1 MNDYNLINT
10 TKAQA
15 LAMLQQYYGYQSFRS
30 IQYEVIE
37 ASLRNEDVLVLMP
50 TGGGKSVCFQV
61 PALMREGVSLVVS
74 PLIALMKDQ
83 VDGLVG
89 NGIPA
94 AYLNSSQS
102 AEEEKQVME
111 QAASGKLKLLYIA
124 PERLLGMLHT
134 FLSLVKVSM
143 IAIDEAHCISQWGH
157 DFRPEYTKLGLLRE
171 RFPDVPVI
179 ALTATA
185 DKTTQRDIIK
195 QLKLKSEN
203 IFVSSFD
210 RPNLNL
216 KVRRGMAEKDKLKEI
231 VQFIAKKKNQ
241 SGIIYCLSRKG
252 TEKMAGDLSLQGISA
267 GCYHAGMSAE
277 ARSKVQEEFI
287 NDNVSVICATI
298 AFGMGID
305 KSNIRWVIHNNLPK
319 NIESYYQEIGRAGRD
334 GLNAETILYY
344 SYKDLITLNKF
355 AAESGQ
361 SELQIEKLN
370 FMQKYCEA
378 RICRRKILLGYFSE
392 AMEHNC
398 NNCDVCLNPPKY
410 IDATIL
416 TQKALSAMI
425 RMDEKVGINTLVL
438 VLRGSKDIEV
448 LAHGYDK
455 IKTYGAGRDVSLP
468 HWKNYILQMIQ
479 VGLIEMAYD
488 ESFTLKVS
496 EFGKRV
502 LKLGLK
508 IELSNAEEMAVE
520 IKEKTSVMAKDFA
533 AADHPLLIRLK
544 AFRKELAKSLNVPPY
559 VIFTDKTLEE
569 IIEKEPVNEAE
580 LLGVSGISAKKMKQA
595 GAEIIALVRNFKGLP
610 DDAPANIDE
619 VLHADKIKGY
629 LRSINKAGLDPSM
642 ANLAKV
648 LVGNKNGVYNAIN
661 LKQFNFYGILSSQYT
676 AKEVKPMIERKLQTM
691 FDAKRTSVNANHET
705 KDKPQE
711 EIFNTLSEQSM
722 ESITQAVANLSISRP
737 SESIQNE
744 YILEQRK
751 TFARAYEPWEE
762 KENDIL
768 MKAAEH
774 TNDSDFLARMFK
786 RNPSSIK
793 IQLAK
798 LLLKQQ
804 LLEETE

>member
-1 MNDYNLINT
+1 MKEKALNLL
-10 TKAQA
+10 K
-15 LAMLQQYYGYQSFRS
+15 QYYGYQSFRS
-30 IQYEVIE
+30 IQFEVIE
-37 ASLRNEDVLVLMP
+37 ANMRNEDVLVLMP
-50 TGGGKSVCFQV
+50 TGGGKSICFQI
-61 PALMREGVSLVVS
+61 PALMRDGVCIVVS

-94 AYLNSSQS
+94 AYLNSSQN
-102 AEEEKQVME
+102 ADEEKAVLDE
-111 QAASGKLKLLYIA
+111 ALNGKLKLLYIA
-124 PERLLGMLHT
+124 PERLLSMLHT
-134 FLSLVKVSM
+134 FFNLVKVSM

-203 IFVSSFD
+203 VFVSSFD
-210 RPNLNL
+210 RPNLSL
-216 KVRRGMAEKDKLKEI
+216 KVKRGLSDKDKLKEV
-231 VQFIAKKKNQ
+231 VQFINKKKGQ

-252 TEKMAGDLSLQGISA
+252 TEKLVADLSLQGISA
-267 GCYHAGMSAE
+267 TAYHAGMGAE
-277 ARSKVQEEFI
+277 ERSKVQEDFI
-287 NDNVSVICATI
+287 NDNVTVICATI

-334 GLNAETILYY
+334 GMSAETILYY

-392 AMEHNC
+392 ALENNC

-416 TQKALSAMI
+416 VQKALSAML
-425 RMDEKVGINTLVL
+425 RMEEKVGINTLVL

-455 IKTYGAGRDVSLP
+455 IKTYGAGKDTSIVQ
-468 HWKNYILQMIQ
+468 WKNYILQMLQ

-502 LKLGLK
+502 IKLGLK
-508 IELSNAEEMAVE
+508 IELANAAEIASEIVE
-520 IKEKTSVMAKDFA
+520 KSPIMAKDFA
-533 AADHPLLIRLK
+533 DANHPLLIQLK
-544 AFRKELAKSLNVPPY
+544 AFRKELAKKLKVPPY

-569 IIEKEPVNEAE
+569 IIEKMPINEAE
-580 LLGVSGISAKKMKQA
+580 MLRVSGISAKKMKQA
-595 GAEIIALVRNFKGLP
+595 GNEIISIVRNYKGLAEE
-610 DDAPANIDE
+610 APVHVDE
-619 VLHADKIKGY
+619 VIHIDKIKIY
-629 LRSINKAGLDPSM
+629 LRSLNRIGIEPSI

-648 LVGNKNGVYNAIN
+648 LVGNKNANMNGIN
-661 LKQFNFYGILSSQYT
+661 LLQFDFYGLLAGQFT
-676 AKEVKPMIERKLQTM
+676 AKEVKPMIEQKLQSIFTDKLNVKQDEN
-691 FDAKRTSVNANHET
+691 DAQLKRLEYFNHYN
-705 KDKPQE
+705 E
-711 EIFNTLSEQSM
+711 ELQ
-722 ESITQAVANLSISRP
+722 QNLSNEVAKLPVLRP
-737 SESIQNE
+737 TESIQNE

-751 TFARAYEPWEE
+751 SFERAYEPWEE
-762 KENDIL
+762 KENNLLLASANI
-768 MKAAEH
+768 
-774 TNDSDFLARMFK
+774 TNDIDFLARIYK

-804 LLEETE
+804 LLEDVS

>member
-1 MNDYNLINT
+1 MNDYNLVNT
-10 TKAQA
+10 QKEQA
-15 LAMLQQYYGYQSFRS
+15 VDLLQQYYGYPSFRS
-30 IQYEVIE
+30 IQYDVIE
-37 ASLRNEDVLVLMP
+37 ANLRNEDVLVLMP
-50 TGGGKSVCFQV
+50 TGGGKSICFQI
-61 PALMREGVSLVVS
+61 PALMRDGVCLVVS

-83 VDGLVG
+83 VDGLLG
-89 NGIPA
+89 NGISA

-102 AEEEKQVME
+102 AEEENHVMSE
-111 QAASGKLKLLYIA
+111 ASKGNIKLLYIA

-134 FLSLVKVSM
+134 FLNLVKVSM

-203 IFVSSFD
+203 VFVSSFD
-210 RPNLNL
+210 RANLSL
-216 KVRRGMAEKDKLKEI
+216 KVKRGMSEKDKLKEI
-231 VQFIAKKKNQ
+231 VQFINRKKGQ

-252 TEKMAGDLSLQGISA
+252 TEKMVADLKTQGITAAS
-267 GCYHAGMSAE
+267 YHAGMSAE
-277 ARSKVQEEFI
+277 ARSKIQEEFI
-287 NDNVSVICATI
+287 NDNISVICATI

-334 GLNAETILYY
+334 GLKAETVLYY
-344 SYKDLITLNKF
+344 SYKDLITLTKF
-355 AAESGQ
+355 ASESGQ
-361 SELQIEKLN
+361 SELQLEKLN

-392 AMEHNC
+392 ALENNC

-416 TQKALSAMI
+416 VQKALSAMI

-448 LAHGYDK
+448 LANGYDK
-455 IKTYGAGRDVSLP
+455 IKTYGAGKDVSIQ

-508 IELSNAEEMAVE
+508 VELSNAEEATTETVE
-520 IKEKTSVMAKDFA
+520 KSVVMAKDLA
-533 AADHPLLIRLK
+533 DADHPLLIRLK
-544 AFRKELAKSLNVPPY
+544 AFRKEIAKSLNVPPY

-569 IIEKEPVNEAE
+569 IIEKEPINEAE
-580 LLGVSGISAKKMKQA
+580 LLRVSGISAKKMKQA
-595 GAEIIALVRNFKGLP
+595 GNEIISIVRSYKGLP
-610 DDAPANIDE
+610 DDVPINVDE
-619 VLHADKIKGY
+619 VLDVDKIKIY
-629 LRSINKAGLDPSM
+629 LRRMNQVGIEPNMG
-642 ANLAKV
+642 NLAKV
-648 LVGNKNGVYNAIN
+648 LVGNKNAIIEGIN
-661 LKQFNFYGILSSQYT
+661 VLQFDFYGLLAGQFT
-676 AKEVKPMIERKLQTM
+676 AKEVKPMIERKLQSM
-691 FDAKRTSVNANHET
+691 FTGNRNETQSRTE
-705 KDKPQE
+705 PQQQE
-711 EIFNTLSEQSM
+711 AIFNQWTGADL
-722 ESITQAVANLSISRP
+722 ESLNAEVSKLPILRP
-737 SESIQNE
+737 TDSIQNE

-751 TFARAYEPWEE
+751 TFERAYEPWEDN
-762 KENDIL
+762 ENTL
-768 MKAAEH
+768 LLKAAKH
-774 TNDSDFLARMFK
+774 TNDADFLAQVFK

-804 LLEETE
+804 LLED

>member
-1 MNDYNLINT
+1 MNDYNLVNT
-10 TKAQA
+10 QKEQA
-15 LAMLQQYYGYQSFRS
+15 LELLQQYYGYQSFRS
-30 IQYEVIE
+30 IQFDVIE
-37 ASLRNEDVLVLMP
+37 ANLRNDDVLVLMP
-50 TGGGKSVCFQV
+50 TGGGKSICFQI
-61 PALMREGVSLVVS
+61 PALMRDGVCLVVS

-102 AEEEKQVME
+102 AEEEKAVME
-111 QAASGKLKLLYIA
+111 EAANGNLKLLYIA
-124 PERLLGMLHT
+124 PERLLGMLQT
-134 FLSLVKVSM
+134 FLSLIKVSM

-203 IFVSSFD
+203 VFVSSFD
-210 RPNLNL
+210 RANLSL
-216 KVRRGMAEKDKLKEI
+216 KVKRGLSEKDKLKEI
-231 VQFIAKKKNQ
+231 VQLINKKKGQ

-252 TEKMAGDLSLQGISA
+252 TEKMAAELSMHGIA
-267 GCYHAGMSAE
+267 ATCYHAGMSAE
-277 ARSKVQEEFI
+277 ARSKVQEDFI
-287 NDNVSVICATI
+287 NDNIAVICATI

-334 GLNAETILYY
+334 GLKSDTILYY
-344 SYKDLITLNKF
+344 SYKDLITLTKF
-355 AAESGQ
+355 ASESGQ
-361 SELQIEKLN
+361 SELQLEKLN

-392 AMEHNC
+392 ALESNC

-416 TQKALSAMI
+416 VQKALSAMI
-425 RMDEKVGINTLVL
+425 RMEEKVGINTLVL

-448 LAHGYDK
+448 LANGYDK
-455 IKTYGAGRDVSLP
+455 IKTYGAGKDISIP

-502 LKLGLK
+502 IKLGLK
-508 IELSNAEEMAVE
+508 IELANAEEAQSE
-520 IKEKTSVMAKDFA
+520 SIEKTSTMAKDFA
-533 AADHPLLIRLK
+533 SADHPLLIRLK
-544 AFRKELAKSLNVPPY
+544 AFRKDLAKSLNVPPY

-569 IIEKEPVNEAE
+569 IIEKEPINEVE
-580 LLGVSGISAKKMKQA
+580 LLRVSGISAKKMKQA
-595 GAEIIALVRNFKGLP
+595 GAEIIAIVRSYKALP
-610 DDAPANIDE
+610 DDVPVNIDE
-619 VLHADKIKGY
+619 VLQVDKIKIY
-629 LRSINKAGLDPSM
+629 LRRMNQVGIEPNMS
-642 ANLAKV
+642 NLAKV
-648 LVGNKNGVYNAIN
+648 LVGNKNAVLDGVN
-661 LKQFNFYGILSSQYT
+661 LMQFDFYGLLAGQYT
-676 AKEVKPMIERKLQTM
+676 AKEVKPMIESKLQSM
-691 FDAKRTSVNANHET
+691 FTGNRKETQDTSAIKQPEEVFNQLKGAVLEHLTLEVN
-705 KDKPQE
+705 
-711 EIFNTLSEQSM
+711 
-722 ESITQAVANLSISRP
+722 NLPVLRP

-751 TFARAYEPWEE
+751 SFERAYEPWEE
-762 KENDIL
+762 KENEML
-768 MKAAEH
+768 MKAAVY
-774 TNDSDFLARMFK
+774 TNDADFLAKVFK

-804 LLEETE
+804 LLAED

>member
-1 MNDYNLINT
+1 MNDYNLVNT
-10 TKAQA
+10 QKEQA
-15 LAMLQQYYGYQSFRS
+15 LDLLQQYYGYQSFRS
-30 IQYEVIE
+30 IQYDVIE
-37 ASLRNEDVLVLMP
+37 ANLHNDDVLVLMP
-50 TGGGKSVCFQV
+50 TGGGKSICFQI
-61 PALMREGVSLVVS
+61 PALMRDGVCLVVS

-83 VDGLVG
+83 VDGLIG
-89 NGIPA
+89 NGISA

-102 AEEEKQVME
+102 AEEENRVMSE
-111 QAASGKLKLLYIA
+111 AANGNLKLLYIA

-134 FLSLVKVSM
+134 FLSLIKVSM

-171 RFPDVPVI
+171 RFPEVPVI

-203 IFVSSFD
+203 VFVSSFD
-210 RPNLNL
+210 RTNLNL
-216 KVRRGMAEKDKLKEI
+216 KVKRGLGEKDKLKEI
-231 VQFIAKKKNQ
+231 VQFIKLKKGQ

-252 TEKMAGDLSLQGISA
+252 TEKMVADLSMHGIMATS
-267 GCYHAGMSAE
+267 YHAGMSAE

-287 NDNVSVICATI
+287 NDNISVICATI

-334 GLNAETILYY
+334 GVKAETILYY
-344 SYKDLITLNKF
+344 SYKDLITLTKF
-355 AAESGQ
+355 ASESGQ
-361 SELQIEKLN
+361 SELQLEKLN

-392 AMEHNC
+392 ALENNC

-416 TQKALSAMI
+416 VQKALSAMI

-448 LAHGYDK
+448 LANGYDK
-455 IKTYGAGRDVSLP
+455 IKTYGAGKDVSIP

-488 ESFTLKVS
+488 ESFTLKVA

-502 LKLGLK
+502 IKLGLK
-508 IELSNAEEMAVE
+508 IELANAEEVVTETA
-520 IKEKTSVMAKDFA
+520 EKSTAMAKDFA
-533 AADHPLLIRLK
+533 DAENPLLIRLK

-569 IIEKEPVNEAE
+569 IIEKEPINEAE
-580 LLGVSGISAKKMKQA
+580 LLRVSGISAKKMKQA
-595 GAEIIALVRNFKGLP
+595 GAEIIAIVRNYKGLP
-610 DDAPANIDE
+610 DDVLVNVDE
-619 VLHADKIKGY
+619 VLQVDKIKIY
-629 LRSINKAGLDPSM
+629 LRRMNQVGIEPNM

-648 LVGNKNGVYNAIN
+648 LVGNKNAVMDGIN
-661 LKQFNFYGILSSQYT
+661 LLQFDFYGLLAGQYT
-676 AKEVKPMIERKLQTM
+676 AKEVKPMIERKLQSM
-691 FDAKRTSVNANHET
+691 FSRNRGEAQIATAPQHQEAVFNQLAGTVLENLNDEVN
-705 KDKPQE
+705 KLPV
-711 EIFNTLSEQSM
+711 L
-722 ESITQAVANLSISRP
+722 RP
-737 SESIQNE
+737 TDSIQNE

-751 TFARAYEPWEE
+751 TFERAYEPWQE
-762 KENDIL
+762 KENVL
-768 MKAAEH
+768 LLKAAEH
-774 TNDSDFLARMFK
+774 TNDADFLAQVFK

-793 IQLAK
+793 IQIAK

-804 LLEETE
+804 LLEEN

>member
-1 MNDYNLINT
+1 M
-10 TKAQA
+10 KERA
-15 LAMLQQYYGYQSFRS
+15 LDLLKQYYGYQSFRS
-30 IQYEVIE
+30 IQFEVIQ
-37 ASLRNEDVLVLMP
+37 ANLRNEDVLVLMP
-50 TGGGKSVCFQV
+50 TGGGKSICFQI
-61 PALMREGVSLVVS
+61 PALMRDGVCIVVS

-89 NGIPA
+89 NGIAA
-94 AYLNSSQS
+94 AYLNSSQN
-102 AEEEKQVME
+102 AEEEKAVLDD
-111 QAASGKLKLLYIA
+111 AASGKLKLLYIA

-134 FLSLVKVSM
+134 FFNLVKVSM

-185 DKTTQRDIIK
+185 DKTTQRDIIR

-203 IFVSSFD
+203 VFVSSFD
-210 RPNLNL
+210 RPNLSL
-216 KVRRGMAEKDKLKEI
+216 KVKRGMSEKDKLKEV
-231 VQFIAKKKNQ
+231 VQFINKKKGQ

-252 TEKMAGDLSLQGISA
+252 TEKMAADLSLHGISA
-267 GCYHAGMSAE
+267 TSYHAGMSAE
-277 ARSKVQEEFI
+277 ERSKVQEDFI
-287 NDNVSVICATI
+287 NDNITVICATI

-334 GLNAETILYY
+334 GMSAETILYY
-344 SYKDLITLNKF
+344 SYKDLITLNRF

-392 AMEHNC
+392 ALEHNC

-416 TQKALSAMI
+416 VQKALSAML
-425 RMDEKVGINTLVL
+425 RMEEKVGINTLVL

-455 IKTYGAGRDVSLP
+455 IKTYGAGKDTSIA
-468 HWKNYILQMIQ
+468 HWKNYILQMLQ

-508 IELSNAEEMAVE
+508 IELANATE
-520 IKEKTSVMAKDFA
+520 IDTEVTEKSPIMAKDFA
-533 AADHPLLIRLK
+533 DADHPLLLRLK
-544 AFRKELAKSLNVPPY
+544 SFRKELAKKLNVPPY

-569 IIEKEPVNEAE
+569 IIEKEPINESE
-580 LLGVSGISAKKMKQA
+580 LLRVSGISAKKMKQA
-595 GAEIIALVRNFKGLP
+595 GNEIISMVRNYKGLP
-610 DDAPANIDE
+610 EDTPIKVDE
-619 VLHADKIKGY
+619 VLHLDKIKIY
-629 LRSINKAGLDPSM
+629 LRSLNQVGIEPNMG
-642 ANLAKV
+642 NLAKV
-648 LVGNKNGVYNAIN
+648 LVGNKNANIN
-661 LKQFNFYGILSSQYT
+661 GINMLQFNFYGLLAGQFT
-676 AKEVKPMIERKLQTM
+676 AKEVKPMIEQKLQSLFTGN
-691 FDAKRTSVNANHET
+691 RHVLQTNN
-705 KDKPQE
+705 E
-711 EIFNTLSEQSM
+711 EPVQPSAIFNHYNADSQQNL
-722 ESITQAVANLSISRP
+722 ANEIAKLPVLRP
-737 SESIQNE
+737 TESIQNE

-751 TFARAYEPWEE
+751 SFERAYEPWEE
-762 KENDIL
+762 KENDLLLASAKI
-768 MKAAEH
+768 
-774 TNDSDFLARMFK
+774 TNDTNFLAEIFK

-804 LLEETE
+804 LLEEVI

>member
-1 MNDYNLINT
+1 M
-10 TKAQA
+10 KEKA
-15 LAMLQQYYGYQSFRS
+15 LALLHQYYGYQSFRS
-30 IQYEVIE
+30 IQYAVIE
-37 ASLRNEDVLVLMP
+37 ANLRNDDVLVLMP
-50 TGGGKSVCFQV
+50 TGGGKSICFQI
-61 PALMREGVSLVVS
+61 PALMREGVCLVVS

-83 VDGLVG
+83 VDGLVA

-94 AYLNSSQS
+94 AYLNSSQN
-102 AEEEKQVME
+102 AEEENHVMSE
-111 QAASGKLKLLYIA
+111 AANGNIKLLYIA

-171 RFPDVPVI
+171 RFPEVPVI

-203 IFVSSFD
+203 VFVSSFD
-210 RPNLNL
+210 RANLSL
-216 KVRRGMAEKDKLKEI
+216 KVKRGMSEKDKLKEI
-231 VQFIAKKKNQ
+231 VQFINKKKGL

-252 TEKMAGDLSLQGISA
+252 TEKMVADLSLQGITAAS
-267 GCYHAGMSAE
+267 YHAGMSAE

-287 NDNVSVICATI
+287 NDNIHVICATI

-334 GLNAETILYY
+334 GVKAETVLYY
-344 SYKDLITLNKF
+344 SYKDLITLTKF
-355 AAESGQ
+355 ASESGQ
-361 SELQIEKLN
+361 SELQLEKLN

-392 AMEHNC
+392 ALEHNC

-410 IDATIL
+410 VDATIL
-416 TQKALSAMI
+416 VQKALSAML
-425 RMDEKVGINTLVL
+425 RMEEKVGINTLVL

-448 LAHGYDK
+448 LANGYDK
-455 IKTYGAGRDVSLP
+455 IKTYGAGRDVSIP

-502 LKLGLK
+502 IKLGLK
-508 IELSNAEEMAVE
+508 IELANAEEGVTE
-520 IKEKTSVMAKDFA
+520 TIEKSAMAKDFA
-533 AADHPLLIRLK
+533 DADHPLLIRLK

-569 IIEKEPVNEAE
+569 IIEKEPINEAE
-580 LLGVSGISAKKMKQA
+580 LLRVSGISAKKMKQA
-595 GAEIIALVRNFKGLP
+595 GNEIIAIVRSHKGLP
-610 DDAPANIDE
+610 DDTPVNVDE
-619 VLHADKIKGY
+619 VLQVDKIKIY
-629 LRSINKAGLDPSM
+629 LKRMNQVGIEPNMS
-642 ANLAKV
+642 NLAKV
-648 LVGNKNGVYNAIN
+648 LVGNKNAVIDGIN
-661 LKQFNFYGILSSQYT
+661 LLQFDFYGLLAGQY
-676 AKEVKPMIERKLQTM
+676 AVKEVKPMIERKLQNM
-691 FDAKRTSVNANHET
+691 FTGNGNRGEVQSQTAAQDQV
-705 KDKPQE
+705 
-711 EIFNTLSEQSM
+711 EIFNQLAGSVLEKLNVEVNQLP
-722 ESITQAVANLSISRP
+722 VLRP
-737 SESIQNE
+737 TESIQNE

-751 TFARAYEPWEE
+751 SFERAYEPWED
-762 KENDIL
+762 KENNL
-768 MKAAEH
+768 LLQAAEH
-774 TNDSDFLARMFK
+774 TNDADFLAQVFK

-804 LLEETE
+804 LLEEI

>member
-1 MNDYNLINT
+1 MNDNNLVNT
-10 TKAQA
+10 QKEQA
-15 LAMLQQYYGYQSFRS
+15 LELLQQYYGYQSFRS
-30 IQYEVIE
+30 IQYDVIE
-37 ASLRNEDVLVLMP
+37 ANLKNEDVLVLMP
-50 TGGGKSVCFQV
+50 TGGGKSICFQI
-61 PALMREGVSLVVS
+61 PALMRDGVCLVVS

-83 VDGLVG
+83 VDGLNA
-89 NGIPA
+89 NGIAA

-102 AEEEKQVME
+102 AADEKEVME
-111 QAASGKLKLLYIA
+111 QAAQGNLKLLYIA

-171 RFPDVPVI
+171 RFPEVPVI

-210 RPNLNL
+210 RANLNL
-216 KVRRGMAEKDKLKEI
+216 NVKRGLAEKDKLKEI
-231 VQFIAKKKNQ
+231 VQLIKKKKGQ

-252 TEKMAGDLSLQGISA
+252 TEKMAIDLNMHGITA
-267 GCYHAGMSAE
+267 TCYHAGMSAD

-287 NDNVSVICATI
+287 NDNITVICATI

-334 GLNAETILYY
+334 GVKAETILYY
-344 SYKDLITLNKF
+344 SYKDLITLTKF
-355 AAESGQ
+355 ATESGQ
-361 SELQIEKLN
+361 KELQLEKLN

-392 AMEHNC
+392 ALEKNC

-410 IDATIL
+410 IDATIMV
-416 TQKALSAMI
+416 QKALSAMI

-448 LAHGYDK
+448 LANAYDK
-455 IKTYGAGRDVSLP
+455 IKTYGAGRDVSIA

-502 LKLGLK
+502 IKLGLK
-508 IELSNAEEMAVE
+508 IELANAEEALENKVE
-520 IKEKTSVMAKDFA
+520 KSGAMAKDFA
-533 AADHPLLIRLK
+533 EADHPLLIRLK

-569 IIEKEPVNEAE
+569 IIEKEPINEVE
-580 LLGVSGISAKKMKQA
+580 LLRVSGISAKKMKQA
-595 GAEIIALVRNFKGLP
+595 GAEIITIVRNHKGLP
-610 DDAPANIDE
+610 EDILVNVDE
-619 VLHADKIKGY
+619 VLQVEKIKIY
-629 LRSINKAGLDPSM
+629 LRRMNQVGIEPNMS
-642 ANLAKV
+642 NLAKV
-648 LVGNKNGVYNAIN
+648 LVGNKNGVMDGIH
-661 LKQFNFYGILSSQYT
+661 LMQFDFYGLLAGQHT
-676 AKEVKPMIERKLQTM
+676 VKEVKPMIERKLQSM
-691 FDAKRTSVNANHET
+691 FTGTRGEVKTASS
-705 KDKPQE
+705 PQQHQ
-711 EIFNTLSEQSM
+711 EIFNQLAGTVLEILNV
-722 ESITQAVANLSISRP
+722 EVGKLPVLRP
-737 SESIQNE
+737 TESIQNE

-751 TFARAYEPWEE
+751 TFDRAYEPWEE
-762 KENDIL
+762 KENAL
-768 MKAAEH
+768 LSKAAQL
-774 TNDSDFLARMFK
+774 TNDADFLSQVFK

-793 IQLAK
+793 IQIAK

-804 LLEETE
+804 MLDEI

>member
-1 MNDYNLINT
+1 MNDYNLDNV
-10 TKAQA
+10 TKARA
-15 LAMLQQYYGYQSFRS
+15 LNLLRQYYGYQSFRS

-37 ASLRNEDVLVLMP
+37 ANLRNEDVLVLMP
-50 TGGGKSVCFQV
+50 TGGGKSICFQI
-61 PALMREGVSLVVS
+61 PALMREGVCIVVS

-83 VDGLVG
+83 VDGLVA

-94 AYLNSSQS
+94 AYLNSSQNS
-102 AEEEKQVME
+102 EEENHVMNE
-111 QAASGKLKLLYIA
+111 AAKGNLKLLYIA

-134 FLSLVKVSM
+134 FLSLIKVSM

-157 DFRPEYTKLGLLRE
+157 DFRPEYIKLGLLRE
-171 RFPDVPVI
+171 RFPEVPVI

-203 IFVSSFD
+203 VFVSSFD
-210 RPNLNL
+210 RANLSL
-216 KVRRGMAEKDKLKEI
+216 KVKRGLSEKDKLKEI
-231 VQFIAKKKNQ
+231 VQLINKKKGQ

-252 TEKMAGDLSLQGISA
+252 TEKMAADLNTHGISA
-267 GCYHAGMSAE
+267 ASYHAGMSAE

-287 NDNVSVICATI
+287 NDNITVICATI

-334 GLNAETILYY
+334 GMNSETILYY

-355 AAESGQ
+355 AQESGQ
-361 SELQIEKLN
+361 SELQLEKLN

-392 AMEHNC
+392 ALENNC

-416 TQKALSAMI
+416 VQKALSAMI
-425 RMDEKVGINTLVL
+425 RLEEKVGINTLVL

-448 LAHGYDK
+448 LANGYDK
-455 IKTYGAGRDVSLP
+455 IKTYGAGKDVSIA

-496 EFGKRV
+496 EFGHRV
-502 LKLGLK
+502 IKLGLK
-508 IELSNAEEMAVE
+508 IELANAEEAVVE
-520 IKEKTSVMAKDFA
+520 SAEKSNIMAKDFA
-533 AADHPLLIRLK
+533 DATHPLLIRLK
-544 AFRKELAKSLNVPPY
+544 AFRKDLAKTLNVPPY

-569 IIEKEPVNEAE
+569 IIEKEPVNEPE
-580 LLGVSGISAKKMKQA
+580 LLRVSGISAKKMKQA
-595 GAEIIALVRNFKGLP
+595 GSEIIAIVRSYKGLP
-610 DDAPANIDE
+610 EDVPVNIDE
-619 VLHADKIKGY
+619 VLHVDKIKIY
-629 LRSINKAGLDPSM
+629 LRRMNQAGIEPNM
-642 ANLAKV
+642 GNLAKV
-648 LVGNKNGVYNAIN
+648 LTGNKNAIIN
-661 LKQFNFYGILSSQYT
+661 GISLIQFDFYGVLGGLYV
-676 AKEVKPMIERKLQTM
+676 AKEVKPMIERKLQSM
-691 FDAKRTSVNANHET
+691 FTGNRSQTHTGHET
-705 KDKPQE
+705 TSQAA
-711 EIFNTLSEQSM
+711 IFNQLAVITLNELQH
-722 ESITQAVANLSISRP
+722 EITKLPVLRP
-737 SESIQNE
+737 TASIQNE

-751 TFARAYEPWEE
+751 SFERAYEPWEE
-762 KENDIL
+762 VENVL
-768 MKAAEH
+768 LLKAAEL
-774 TNDSDFLARMFK
+774 TNDSDFLAQVFK
-786 RNPSSIK
+786 RNPSSVK

-798 LLLKQQ
+798 LLLKKQ
-804 LLEETE
+804 LLEEV

>member
-1 MNDYNLINT
+1 MNDYNLVNT
-10 TKAQA
+10 HKERA
-15 LAMLQQYYGYQSFRS
+15 LELLQQYYGYQSFRS
-30 IQYEVIE
+30 IQYDVIE
-37 ASLRNEDVLVLMP
+37 ANLRNDDVLVLMP
-50 TGGGKSVCFQV
+50 TGGGKSICFQI
-61 PALMREGVSLVVS
+61 PALMREGVCLVVS

-83 VDGLVG
+83 VDGLVA
-89 NGIPA
+89 NGISA

-102 AEEEKQVME
+102 ADEEKAVME
-111 QAASGKLKLLYIA
+111 AAANGNLKLLYIA
-124 PERLLGMLHT
+124 PERLLGMLQT
-134 FLSLVKVSM
+134 FLSLIKVSM

-171 RFPDVPVI
+171 RFPEVPVI

-203 IFVSSFD
+203 VFVSSFD
-210 RPNLNL
+210 RANLSL
-216 KVRRGMAEKDKLKEI
+216 KVKRGMSEKDKLKEI
-231 VQFIAKKKNQ
+231 VQLINKKKGQ

-252 TEKMAGDLSLQGISA
+252 TEKMAAELNMHGIVA
-267 GCYHAGMSAE
+267 TCYHAGMSAE

-287 NDNVSVICATI
+287 NDNISVICATI

-334 GLNAETILYY
+334 GVKAETILYY
-344 SYKDLITLNKF
+344 SYKDLITLTKF
-355 AAESGQ
+355 ASESGQ
-361 SELQIEKLN
+361 KELQLEKLN

-392 AMEHNC
+392 ALENNC

-416 TQKALSAMI
+416 AQKALSAMI

-448 LAHGYDK
+448 LANGYDK
-455 IKTYGAGRDVSLP
+455 IKTYGAGKDVSIQ

-502 LKLGLK
+502 IKLGLK
-508 IELSNAEEMAVE
+508 IELSNAAELVIEVA
-520 IKEKTSVMAKDFA
+520 EKSAMAKDFA
-533 AADHPLLIRLK
+533 DAEHPLLIRLK
-544 AFRKELAKSLNVPPY
+544 AFRKDIAKTLNVPPY

-569 IIEKEPVNEAE
+569 IIEKEPINEAE
-580 LLGVSGISAKKMKQA
+580 LLRVSGISAKKMKQA
-595 GAEIIALVRNFKGLP
+595 GAEIIAIVRSFKGLP
-610 DDAPANIDE
+610 DDAPVNIDD
-619 VLHADKIKGY
+619 VLHVDKIKVY
-629 LRSINKAGLDPSM
+629 LRRMNQVGIEPNMS
-642 ANLAKV
+642 NLAKV
-648 LVGNKNGVYNAIN
+648 LVGNKNAVMDSIN
-661 LKQFNFYGILSSQYT
+661 LLQFDFYGILAGQYA
-676 AKEVKPMIERKLQTM
+676 AKEVKPMIESKLQNM
-691 FDAKRTSVNANHET
+691 FSGNRSAQHVSAA
-705 KDKPQE
+705 
-711 EIFNTLSEQSM
+711 
-722 ESITQAVANLSISRP
+722 TQAQQQAAFNSLDGEILNELKQEILKLPALRP
-737 SESIQNE
+737 TAHIQNE

-751 TFARAYEPWEE
+751 TFERAYEPWED
-762 KENDIL
+762 KENNL
-768 MKAAEH
+768 LLKAAAH
-774 TNDSDFLARMFK
+774 TNDADFLAQVFK
-786 RNPSSIK
+786 RNPSSVK

-804 LLEETE
+804 LLEEN

>member
-1 MNDYNLINT
+1 MNDYNLDISN
-10 TKAQA
+10 KDKA
-15 LAMLQQYYGYQSFRS
+15 LALLQQYYGYSSFRS
-30 IQYEVIE
+30 IQYDVIE
-37 ASLRNEDVLVLMP
+37 ANLRNEDVLVLMP
-50 TGGGKSVCFQV
+50 TGGGKSICFQL
-61 PALMREGVSLVVS
+61 PALMREGVCLVVS

-83 VDGLVG
+83 VDGLVA

-94 AYLNSSQS
+94 AFLNSSQNV
-102 AEEEKQVME
+102 ETEKAVME
-111 QAASGKLKLLYIA
+111 QAANGSLKLLYIA
-124 PERLLGMLHT
+124 PERLLGMLNT
-134 FLSLVKVSM
+134 FLNLVKVSM

-185 DKTTQRDIIK
+185 DKTTQRDITK
-195 QLKLKSEN
+195 QLKLKAEN

-210 RPNLNL
+210 RPNLSL
-216 KVRRGMAEKDKLKEI
+216 KVKRGMAEKDKLKEI
-231 VQFIAKKKNQ
+231 VQFINKKKGQ

-252 TEKMAGDLSLQGISA
+252 TEKMAEDLNMHGISA
-267 GCYHAGMSAE
+267 TCYHAGMSAE
-277 ARSKVQEEFI
+277 VRSKVQEEFI
-287 NDNVSVICATI
+287 NDNIDVICATI

-334 GLNAETILYY
+334 GVNAETILYY

-361 SELQIEKLN
+361 SELQLEKLK

-392 AMEHNC
+392 ALENNC

-416 TQKALSAMI
+416 VQKALSAMI
-425 RMDEKVGINTLVL
+425 RMEEKEGINTLVL

-448 LAHGYDK
+448 LVKGYDK
-455 IKTYGAGRDVSLP
+455 IKTYGVGRDVSLV

-488 ESFTLKVS
+488 ESFSLKVS

-508 IELSNAEEMAVE
+508 IELSNAEEVASEIVE
-520 IKEKTSVMAKDFA
+520 KAPTQMKDFA
-533 AADHPLLIRLK
+533 DAEHPLLIQLK
-544 AFRKELAKSLNVPPY
+544 AFRKRLAKTLNVPPY

-569 IIEKEPVNEAE
+569 IIEKEPVNESE
-580 LLGVSGISAKKMKQA
+580 LLRVAGISAKKMKQA
-595 GAEIIALVRNFKGLP
+595 GTEIIAIVRSYKGLP
-610 DDAPANIDE
+610 EDTPVNIDE
-619 VLHADKIKGY
+619 VLAIDKIKIY
-629 LRSINKAGLDPSM
+629 LRRINQEGIEPNM
-642 ANLAKV
+642 GNLAKV
-648 LVGNKNGVYNAIN
+648 LVGNKNGVIVGKS
-661 LKQFNFYGILSSQYT
+661 LLHFDFYGILSGHYT
-676 AKEVKPMIERKLQTM
+676 AKEVKPMIESKLQSIFTT
-691 FDAKRTSVNANHET
+691 RTPQTVNGTKPLMQDETFNHF
-705 KDKPQE
+705 KASSLINLK
-711 EIFNTLSEQSM
+711 
-722 ESITQAVANLSISRP
+722 QAVSQLAVLRP
-737 SESIQNE
+737 TESIQNE

-751 TFARAYEPWEE
+751 TFERAYEPWEE
-762 KENDIL
+762 KENAIL
-768 MKAAEH
+768 LKASEQS
-774 TNDSDFLARMFK
+774 NDADLLAQIFK

-793 IQLAK
+793 IQIAK

-804 LLEETE
+804 LLQD

>member
-1 MNDYNLINT
+1 MKEKALNLL
-10 TKAQA
+10 K
-15 LAMLQQYYGYQSFRS
+15 QYYGYQSFRS
-30 IQYEVIE
+30 IQFEVIE
-37 ASLRNEDVLVLMP
+37 ANLRNEDVLVLMP
-50 TGGGKSVCFQV
+50 TGGGKSICFQI
-61 PALMREGVSLVVS
+61 PALMRDGVCIVVS

-89 NGIPA
+89 NGISA
-94 AYLNSSQS
+94 AYLNSSQN
-102 AEEEKQVME
+102 ADEEKAVLDE
-111 QAASGKLKLLYIA
+111 ALNGKLKLLYIA
-124 PERLLGMLHT
+124 PERLLSMLQT
-134 FLSLVKVSM
+134 FFNLVKVSM

-203 IFVSSFD
+203 VFVSSFD
-210 RPNLNL
+210 RPNLSL
-216 KVRRGMAEKDKLKEI
+216 KVKRGLSDKDKLKEV
-231 VQFIAKKKNQ
+231 VQFINKKKGQ

-252 TEKMAGDLSLQGISA
+252 TEKLAADLSLHGISA
-267 GCYHAGMSAE
+267 TSYHAGMGAE
-277 ARSKVQEEFI
+277 ERSKVQEDFI
-287 NDNVSVICATI
+287 NDNITVICATI

-334 GLNAETILYY
+334 GMSAETILYY

-392 AMEHNC
+392 ALESNC

-416 TQKALSAMI
+416 VQKALSAML
-425 RMDEKVGINTLVL
+425 RMEEKVGINTLVL

-455 IKTYGAGRDVSLP
+455 IKTYGAGKDTSII
-468 HWKNYILQMIQ
+468 HWKNYILQMLQ

-502 LKLGLK
+502 IKLGLK
-508 IELSNAEEMAVE
+508 IELANAAE
-520 IKEKTSVMAKDFA
+520 IASETTEKSPIMAKDFA
-533 AADHPLLIRLK
+533 DADHPLLIQLK
-544 AFRKELAKSLNVPPY
+544 AFRKELAKKLKVPPY

-569 IIEKEPVNEAE
+569 IIEKMPINEAE
-580 LLGVSGISAKKMKQA
+580 MLRISGISAKKMKQA
-595 GAEIIALVRNFKGLP
+595 GNDIISIVRNYKGLSEDVP
-610 DDAPANIDE
+610 VHVDE
-619 VLHADKIKGY
+619 VIHIDKIKIY
-629 LRSINKAGLDPSM
+629 LRSLNRVGIEPSI

-648 LVGNKNGVYNAIN
+648 LVGNKNRSLNNIDI
-661 LKQFNFYGILSSQYT
+661 LQFNFYGLLAGQYT
-676 AKEVKPMIERKLQTM
+676 AKEVKPMIEQKLQSIFTDNRNVKQDNND
-691 FDAKRTSVNANHET
+691 FQLKQVEYFNHYNAESQQNLINEVAKLQV
-705 KDKPQE
+705 
-711 EIFNTLSEQSM
+711 L
-722 ESITQAVANLSISRP
+722 RP
-737 SESIQNE
+737 TESIQNE

-751 TFARAYEPWEE
+751 SFERAYEPWEE
-762 KENDIL
+762 KENNLLLASANI
-768 MKAAEH
+768 
-774 TNDSDFLARMFK
+774 TNDIDFLAGIYK

-804 LLEETE
+804 LLEEELPI